1 MAIAQLVEVSTLK
14 TSACLPIQIRIR
26 RSATGQTVRLR
37 NAIASASHTSK
48 VARRCWRAFPRYVTC
63 APMLMVLGLFDEA
76 DPIEKIPDAGGNLAS
91 IADTIAKAR
100 RAQLAGGRRLRQI
113 G

>member
-1 MAIAQLVEVSTLK
+1 
-14 TSACLPIQIRIR
+14 
-26 RSATGQTVRLR
+26 
-37 NAIASASHTSK
+37 
-48 VARRCWRAFPRYVTC
+48 
-63 APMLMVLGLFDEA
+63 MVLGLFDEA

-113 G
+113 GCDPRNGFDDRAGEEAVALSRRNSKLGS